1 MTKDQEFTLAVK
13 QDEYDK
19 ITSIIKKLLDNL
31 TEQGK
36 CLISVKSYPEENV
49 IKSILDSIE
58 NVTYELR
65 FFEGDN
71 YERGCLV

>member
-36 CLISVKSYPEENV
+36 CLISVKSYQ
-49 IKSILDSIE
+49 KM
-58 NVTYELR
+58 
-65 FFEGDN
+65 
-71 YERGCLV
+71 